1 MNQSHFLKKKAEPKE
16 GSEMTEDAQM
26 VPDRT
31 GSWGH
36 ATVAQNAL
44 ETALGAPPHT
54 GRAWVA
60 KGIYN
65 SMACRPQ
72 EDGRCRQ
79 EAPSP
84 ERAWH
89 SGGGRSRWGR
99 GACRNQDSWGDVT
112 TSATMKDLSFWVTAG
127 ELLGF
132 MWA

>member
-1 MNQSHFLKKKAEPKE
+1 MNQFHFLKKKAEPQE

-31 GSWGH
+31 GSWDH

-44 ETALGAPPHT
+44 ETALGAPSHT

-60 KGIYN
+60 KCIYN

-72 EDGRCRQ
+72 EDGRSRQ
-79 EAPSP
+79 AAPSL

-89 SGGGRSRWGR
+89 SGGSRSRWGR
-99 GACRNQDSWGDVT
+99 
-112 TSATMKDLSFWVTAG
+112 
-127 ELLGF
+127 
-132 MWA
+132 